1 MFYTNRRSPVKGEI
15 IAHSHPVRML
25 FAFTGGRGHLDPLVP
40 IARTA
45 AAAGHTVAFAST
57 PSMVPTVG
65 SLGFEAFPIGR
76 PGSGKPPP
84 RLPLRPVDIE
94 REEREFRER
103 FAGAG
108 ARERAPGVLT
118 LCKVWRPDLLVID
131 ETDFGSMLAAEAAG
145 RLYATVVVL
154 LATGSFMRPDLIGGE
169 LGELRTEYGL
179 PPDPELQMLRRHLVL
194 APGPPSLRD
203 PDYALPATAHSY
215 RPAAAQSRDAGTP
228 PWPINLPAAPT
239 VYFTLGTV
247 FNIESGDLFAR
258 VLAGLTELR
267 ANVIATTGDW
277 IDPAEF
283 GPLPAHVHVEQFVPQ
298 ASVLPHSSVVVSHAG
313 SGSLLGALA
322 HGLPQVL
329 IPLGADQPFNAARCE
344 ALGVARVLDA
354 VEVTPELIRDRVSAV
369 LEDPA
374 YRTAAEGLR
383 NELEALPGPDSAVAR
398 LEELAEDDSRAT

>member
-1 MFYTNRRSPVKGEI
+1 
-15 IAHSHPVRML
+15 ML

-40 IARTA
+40 IARA
-45 AAAGHTVAFAST
+45 ATTAGHTVAVAST
-57 PSMVPTVG
+57 PSMVSTVG

-84 RLPLRPVDIE
+84 RLPLRAVDIE

-103 FAGAG
+103 FAGDG
-108 ARERAPGVLT
+108 ARERAPGVLA

-131 ETDFGSMLAAEAAG
+131 ETDFGSMLAAESAG
-145 RLYATVVVL
+145 RPYATVVVL
-154 LATGSFMRPDLIGGE
+154 IASGSFTRPDLIGEE
-169 LGELRTEYGL
+169 LGALRAEYGL
-179 PPDPELQMLRRHLVL
+179 PPDPELTMLNRHLVL

-203 PDYALPATAHSY
+203 PDYPLPATAHSF
-215 RPAAAQSRDAGTP
+215 RPMEPPRGDAPAPPSPITLRD
-228 PWPINLPAAPT
+228 APT

-247 FNIESGDLFAR
+247 FNTESGDLFAR
-258 VLAGLTELR
+258 VLAGLRELNV
-267 ANVIATTGDW
+267 NVIATTGDW
-277 IDPAEF
+277 LDPSEF

-298 ASVLPHSSVVVSHAG
+298 ASVLPYSSAVVSHAG

-354 VEVTPELIRDRVSAV
+354 VEVTPELIRHEVSTV
-369 LEDPA
+369 LVDTA
-374 YRTAAEGLR
+374 YRTGAERLR
-383 NELEALPGPDSAVAR
+383 DELAALPGPESAVAR
-398 LEELAEDDSRAT
+398 LEELATTIHARHRTSR

>member
-1 MFYTNRRSPVKGEI
+1 
-15 IAHSHPVRML
+15 ML

-40 IARTA
+40 IARAA

-103 FAGAG
+103 FAGGG
-108 ARERAPGVLT
+108 ARERAPGVLA
-118 LCKVWRPDLLVID
+118 LCKVWQPDVLVID
-131 ETDFGSMLAAEAAG
+131 ETDFGSMLAAESAG
-145 RLYATVVVL
+145 RPYASVVVL
-154 LATGSFMRPDLIGGE
+154 IASGSFTRPDLIGEE
-169 LGELRTEYGL
+169 LDVLRAEYGL
-179 PPDPELQMLRRHLVL
+179 PPDPELQVLSRHLVL

-203 PDYALPATAHSY
+203 PDYPLPSTAHSF
-215 RPAAAQSRDAGTP
+215 RPAATPDGGAGTP
-228 PWPINLPAAPT
+228 PWPVALPDSPT

-258 VLAGLTELR
+258 VLAGLGELQV
-267 ANVIATTGDW
+267 NVIATTGDW

-283 GPLPAHVHVEQFVPQ
+283 GPLPAHVRVEQFVPQ
-298 ASVLPHSSVVVSHAG
+298 ASVLPYSNVVVSHAG

-354 VEVTPELIRDRVSAV
+354 VEVTPELIRHEVSTV
-369 LEDPA
+369 LENTA
-374 YRTAAEGLR
+374 YRTRAERLR
-383 NELEALPGPDSAVAR
+383 DELAALPGPESAVGL
-398 LEELAEDDSRAT
+398 LEELATTIHARHRTSR